1 MLDSVR
7 EIFEGAAAKYLSAVD
22 ADSARSNQHEIGG
35 LPSVGFREH
44 LGEPSKGERRRLNC
58 LMAYLT
64 DEEEPEFCLDHVTWY
79 DSRYKQLHRSPEY
92 RLYYKSNAV
101 TERIQPTDFLLVAK
115 KTDGSLVLL
124 FTPAGSSVE
133 QQLRHLFGLSGLR
146 DVGFTAAAMPAGTL
160 ALPIR
165 LLLEELG
172 IQAFDEAEA
181 QNDLELLLEQFP
193 ERFPTT
199 LLFSAFARKL
209 THFNCVDD
217 PDQALLGWME
227 REEALFRAYERHTV
241 AARLR
246 EGFGTAGD
254 DVDEFISF
262 SLSVQNRRKSRVGH
276 AFENHL
282 SYLFVQNQLAFET
295 GGGPRVTENKAK
307 PDFLFPSFAAYH
319 DEAYP
324 ERRIFLLGAKTTCK
338 DRWRQVL
345 AEGDRLKH
353 KYLATMEAGISVG
366 QTDEMR
372 SKSLQLVIPAS
383 LHGSFTVD
391 QQGWLFSMADFIAE
405 VRGAQSRVAT
415 ASYVI

>member
-7 EIFEGAAAKYLSAVD
+7 QIFEGAAAKYLSAVD
-22 ADSARSNQHEIGG
+22 ADPSRSNQHEIGG
-35 LPSVGFREH
+35 LPSVGFREY
-44 LGEPSKGERRRLNC
+44 LGAPGKGEPRRFSC

-64 DEEEPEFCLDHVTWY
+64 DEEEAEFCLDQVTWY
-79 DSRYKQLHRSPEY
+79 DSRYKQPHRSPEY

-115 KTDGSLVLL
+115 KTDGSLMLL

-133 QQLRHLFGLSGLR
+133 QQLRHLFGLPGLR
-146 DVGFTAAAMPAGTL
+146 EVGFTAAVMPTGTL

-172 IQAFDEAEA
+172 IHAFDEEEA
-181 QNDLELLLEQFP
+181 QGDLELLLERFP

-199 LLFSAFARKL
+199 RLFSSFAREL
-209 THFNCVDD
+209 TDFNCQDD

-241 AARLR
+241 AVRLR
-246 EGFGTAGD
+246 EGFGAAGD

-282 SYLFVQNQLAFET
+282 SYLFNQNGLAFEM
-295 GGGPRVTENKAK
+295 GGGPRVTENKSK
-307 PDFLFPSFAAYH
+307 PDFLFPSFSAYH
-319 DEAYP
+319 DHSYP
-324 ERRIFLLGAKTTCK
+324 EHSIFLLGAKTTCK

-345 AEGDRLKH
+345 AEGDRLKR
-353 KYLATMEAGISVG
+353 KYLATMEAGISVS
-366 QTDEMR
+366 QTDEMKN
-372 SKSLQLVIPAS
+372 KSLQLVVPAP
-383 LHGSFTVD
+383 LHGSFTVEQRD
-391 QQGWLFSMADFIAE
+391 WLFSLTDFIAE
-405 VRGAQSRVAT
+405 VRRSQ
-415 ASYVI
+415 

>member
-7 EIFEGAAAKYLSAVD
+7 QIFEGAAAKYLSAVD
-22 ADSARSNQHEIGG
+22 ADPSRSNQHEIGG
-35 LPSVGFREH
+35 LPSVGFREY
-44 LGEPSKGERRRLNC
+44 LGAPGKGEYARFSC

-64 DEEEPEFCLDHVTWY
+64 DEEEPEFCLDQVTWY
-79 DSRYKQLHRSPEY
+79 DSRYKQPHRSPEY

-115 KTDGSLVLL
+115 KIDGSLVLL

-172 IQAFDEAEA
+172 IQAFDEEEA

-199 LLFSAFARKL
+199 RLFSSFARKL
-209 THFNCVDD
+209 TRFNCVDD

-246 EGFGTAGD
+246 EGFGAAGD

-282 SYLFVQNQLAFET
+282 SHLFEQNRLAFEM

-319 DEAYP
+319 DQSYP
-324 ERRIFLLGAKTTCK
+324 EHRIFLLGAKTTCK

-345 AEGDRLKH
+345 AEGDRLEQ
-353 KYLATMEAGISVG
+353 KYLATMEAGISVS

-383 LHGSFTVD
+383 LHGSFTAD
-391 QQGWLFSMADFIAE
+391 QQGWLFSLADFISE
-405 VRGAQSRVAT
+405 VRQAQSV
-415 ASYVI
+415 

>member
-7 EIFEGAAAKYLSAVD
+7 QIFEGAAAKYLTPVD
-22 ADSARSNQHEIGG
+22 ADPARSNQHEIGG
-35 LPSVGFREH
+35 LPSVGFREY
-44 LGEPSKGERRRLNC
+44 LGAPGKGEHKRFGC

-64 DEEEPEFCLDHVTWY
+64 DEEEPEFCLDQVTWY
-79 DSRYKQLHRSPEY
+79 DSRYKQVHRSPEY

-124 FTPAGSSVE
+124 FTPVGSSVE
-133 QQLRHLFGLSGLR
+133 QQLRHLFGLPGLR
-146 DVGFTAAAMPAGTL
+146 EVGFTAAAMPVRTL
-160 ALPIR
+160 VLPIR
-165 LLLEELG
+165 ILLEELG
-172 IQAFDEAEA
+172 IQAFDEEEA

-199 LLFSAFARKL
+199 RLFSSFARKL
-209 THFNCVDD
+209 TAFNCQDD

-246 EGFGTAGD
+246 EGFGAAGD

-282 SYLFVQNQLAFET
+282 AYLFDQNRLTFEM
-295 GGGPRVTENKAK
+295 GGGHRVTENKAK
-307 PDFLFPSFAAYH
+307 PDFLFPDFAAYH
-319 DEAYP
+319 DASYP
-324 ERRIFLLGAKTTCK
+324 ESRIFLLGAKTTCK

-345 AEGDRLKH
+345 AEGDRLER
-353 KYLATMEAGISVG
+353 KYLATMEAGISVS

-372 SKSLQLVIPAS
+372 SKNLQLVIPAP
-383 LHGSFTVD
+383 LHGSFTAD
-391 QQGWLFSMADFIAE
+391 QQSWLFSLGDFIAE
-405 VRGAQSRVAT
+405 VRRSQ
-415 ASYVI
+415 

>member
-7 EIFEGAAAKYLSAVD
+7 QIFEGAAAKYLSAVD
-22 ADSARSNQHEIGG
+22 ADPARSNQHEIGG
-35 LPSVGFREH
+35 LPSVGFREY
-44 LGEPSKGERRRLNC
+44 LGAPGKGEYKRFNC

-64 DEEEPEFCLDHVTWY
+64 DEEDAEFCLDQVTWY

-146 DVGFTAAAMPAGTL
+146 DVGFTAAPMPVRTL
-160 ALPIR
+160 VLPIR
-165 LLLEELG
+165 ILLEELG

-181 QNDLELLLEQFP
+181 QHDLELLLEQFP

-199 LLFSAFARKL
+199 RLFSSFARKL

-246 EGFGTAGD
+246 EGFGDAGD

-282 SYLFVQNQLAFET
+282 AYLFDQNRIAFEK
-295 GGGPRVTENKAK
+295 GGGSCVTENKAK
-307 PDFLFPSFAAYH
+307 PDFLFPGFAAYH
-319 DEAYP
+319 DRSYP
-324 ERRIFLLGAKTTCK
+324 ESRIFLLGAKTTCK

-345 AEGDRLKH
+345 AEGDRLEH
-353 KYLATMEAGISVG
+353 KYLATMEAGISVS

-372 SKSLQLVIPAS
+372 SKKLQLVIPAS
-383 LHGSFTVD
+383 LHGSFTGD
-391 QQGWLFSMADFIAE
+391 QQNWLFSLADFIAE
-405 VRGAQSRVAT
+405 VKRAQT
-415 ASYVI
+415 CN